1 MSVHLSPVF
10 CWFGPSPLIPRF
22 GTCPFALAKAASR
35 VPGSCWMVGCHHPS
49 FGRLA
54 NICIYIYIQRS
65 NLLWF
70 LFVDWSCINW
80 KLKLGWY
87 VTLKDRRI
95 AAASWNESINANLQ
109 AMDFCL
115 IGTSSESSWAVGLMY
130 FSTTAATGVCGKWC
144 FWPLQLCIRHVLPPN
159 GFLQCYRRPLVGG
172 SWL

>member
-1 MSVHLSPVF
+1 MKNAYQKCLYIFHLFFVGLVLPHWSPVLA
-10 CWFGPSPLIPRF
+10 PVPLPWPRPLP
-22 GTCPFALAKAASR
+22 GYRVPVGWLDVIIQALA
-35 VPGSCWMVGCHHPS
+35 VWQIYVY
-49 FGRLA
+49 
-54 NICIYIYIQRS
+54 IYIYIQRS

-144 FWPLQLCIRHVLPPN
+144 F
-159 GFLQCYRRPLVGG
+159 
-172 SWL
+172 